1 MNTQKC
7 MRADEEMI
15 WMYIERPS
23 PSRLSLDEVLQVM
36 KLMELKEV
44 VKALSKVQECIEP
57 ARVADSRRERQEAH
71 EDDAHLHGHVP
82 FC

>member
-36 KLMELKEV
+36 NLMELKEV
-44 VKALSKVQECIEP
+44 VTAPSKVQ
-57 ARVADSRRERQEAH
+57 
-71 EDDAHLHGHVP
+71 
-82 FC
+82 